1 MGKLYNSPF
10 AQQYFEDVSFFRRCT
25 FNLGGGGEKNN
36 HFPQSEEGLISFL
49 ETQIMQH
56 WLCAQ

>member
-25 FNLGGGGEKNN
+25 FNLGGGGGKITIF
-36 HFPQSEEGLISFL
+36 HKVKKD
-49 ETQIMQH
+49 
-56 WLCAQ
+56 